1 MKVLDHKYKVLFRNR
16 SGRHVITEADPKKI
30 VQLDGYGITNFFI
43 LGNLKTIKR
52 ILGIHLESTI
62 GGNLIQC
69 ANTKFHFQ
77 KILHHSIL
85 KGTLHGMC

>member
-1 MKVLDHKYKVLFRNR
+1 MKVLDHKYKVLFKNI

-30 VQLDGYGITNFFI
+30 VQLEGYGITNFFI

-52 ILGIHLESTI
+52 VLGIHFQSTI
-62 GGNLIQC
+62 SCNLIKF
-69 ANTKFHFQ
+69 ANMKYYFQ